1 MADLEYQVQ
10 YHRAFEAVLWG
21 MPAVSIHRI
30 REGSSEATGIRENEI
45 ISFSKPL
52 TTRHEF
58 LTANN
63 TTPYILGYADLRQG
77 PVVVEVPAKTDKAS
91 LYGQIVD
98 AWQVT
103 IADLRPS
110 GFDKGQGGNYLLI
123 PPGDKT
129 PIPAGYLPIHSQS
142 HRVLFAFRSIAG
154 PNATAADAY
163 AYSEL
168 LKVYPLAEAA
178 KPKPTRFVDG
188 FPNRI
193 STLMFFDI
201 RYFKDLHDIVSVEPI
216 RERDKVMMGM
226 LASIGIE
233 PGKPFDPQGKTKA
246 AMEAAVVD
254 AYHLLKER
262 NIALYKSNAY
272 WPDRHWAFT
281 LITDPARGFE
291 FVTDKAVLI
300 DDRAQVFFMQT
311 MNPKYVSEKP
321 ATVYLFAFED
331 ASGRALEPGKTYRLR
346 FPKDVPV
353 GQFWSLI
360 VYDDATGAF
369 IYSPT
374 DRVGLSFV

>member
-1 MADLEYQVQ
+1 
-10 YHRAFEAVLWG
+10 
-21 MPAVSIHRI
+21 
-30 REGSSEATGIRENEI
+30 
-45 ISFSKPL
+45 
-52 TTRHEF
+52 
-58 LTANN
+58 
-63 TTPYILGYADLRQG
+63 
-77 PVVVEVPAKTDKAS
+77 
-91 LYGQIVD
+91 
-98 AWQVT
+98 
-103 IADLRPS
+103 
-110 GFDKGQGGNYLLI
+110 
-123 PPGDKT
+123 
-129 PIPAGYLPIHSQS
+129 
-142 HRVLFAFRSIAG
+142 
-154 PNATAADAY
+154 
-163 AYSEL
+163 
-168 LKVYPLAEAA
+168 
-178 KPKPTRFVDG
+178 
-188 FPNRI
+188 
-193 STLMFFDI
+193 MFFDI

-374 DRVGLSFV
+374 DRVGLLSYDVPKMKRNDDGSVDLLLRGQRPTAGFEANWIPTEGKQPIPVLRLYGAQQAFWDKTFKLNDVELVE